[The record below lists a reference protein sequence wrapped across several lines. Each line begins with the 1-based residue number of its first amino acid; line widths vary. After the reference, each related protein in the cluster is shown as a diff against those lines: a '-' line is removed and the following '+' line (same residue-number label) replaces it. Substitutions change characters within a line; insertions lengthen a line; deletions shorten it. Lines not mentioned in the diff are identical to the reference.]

1 MFTIS
6 SLLVAL
12 SLAPQAPSAAQP
24 GRISGRVTIAGTAT
38 PIAGA
43 RVTIVPAAPPAAPFD
58 GPPAAITD
66 QDGRYTFNR
75 LASGTYYL
83 QIAKTG
89 FASLWEPDPPRSTSL
104 QLAPGQL
111 LNVDR
116 QLQRGAVI
124 AGRVVDSRGKPM
136 AGISVRAMQ
145 RLTLPGL
152 PVRPGRPAPFFPAP
166 GETQPTNDL
175 GEFRIADLAAGEYVV
190 AGTQDRPAMFDA
202 PGVIATNA
210 PPPAPAAHSA
220 IVLTFYP
227 GTTNSLGAQ
236 SIRVGAGAE
245 VANIEFAMQAALAFR
260 ISGTVVDEEGNP
272 VAGAMVALVEDSSSD
287 VRMMGSAGIV
297 TTRDNGRFEIDE
309 VTPGT
314 YQARATIPIT
324 VGDTTT
330 ASWDTPDSGSLS
342 GRGAVASG
350 LAVVTSDGVGGG
362 SVTAVSDVTPAAV
375 HVDQPSEVIVVDAD
389 VTDLRVVTRRPTR
402 R

>member
-1 MFTIS
+1 
-6 SLLVAL
+6 
-12 SLAPQAPSAAQP
+12 
-24 GRISGRVTIAGTAT
+24 
-38 PIAGA
+38 
-43 RVTIVPAAPPAAPFD
+43 
-58 GPPAAITD
+58 
-66 QDGRYTFNR
+66 
-75 LASGTYYL
+75 
-83 QIAKTG
+83 
-89 FASLWEPDPPRSTSL
+89 
-104 QLAPGQL
+104 
-111 LNVDR
+111 
-116 QLQRGAVI
+116 
-124 AGRVVDSRGKPM
+124 
-136 AGISVRAMQ
+136 
-145 RLTLPGL
+145 
-152 PVRPGRPAPFFPAP
+152 
-166 GETQPTNDL
+166 
-175 GEFRIADLAAGEYVV
+175 
-190 AGTQDRPAMFDA
+190 MFDA

-245 VANIEFAMQAALAFR
+245 VANIEFAMQAAPAFR

-330 ASWDTPDSGSLS
+330 ASWDTADSGSLS

-389 VTDLRVVTRRPTR
+389 VTDLRVVTRRPIR